1 MIHAGISF
9 SQMNKYIFLLLLM
22 FLGCSKD
29 KPKETKEYNEYG
41 FPKKIW
47 QEDDWF
53 GHIDIEVDDEGNTFP
68 VWRKDE

>member
-1 MIHAGISF
+1 
-9 SQMNKYIFLLLLM
+9 M

-29 KPKETKEYNEYG
+29 KAKETKEYNEHG

>member
-1 MIHAGISF
+1 
-9 SQMNKYIFLLLLM
+9 M